1 MKPYVVGSLVMAM
14 LAGCAGTMDGGGPAG
29 SPERKMAPDMHTSQ
43 NSLDWAGAY
52 EGVLPCADCPGIKT
66 RLTLKPDGR
75 YEFSTQYLDRQPA
88 PTVETGK
95 FFWNAGGNG
104 ITLEGSGQR
113 FAVGEGRLL
122 ALYRDAPTDWS
133 RSPNQ
138 VLKRVSGTVPAPT
151 PTAAAAWLQTL
162 EDHRWTLASAADAQG
177 QRIGALLPDATRPF
191 VISFSGSRLQAQGGC
206 NQLTGSFQLSPEG
219 VLSVGR
225 MASTMMAC
233 EAPLMQ
239 ADKAL
244 SDMLARGMRV
254 ELTKGTPPTLRLLDP
269 SKASVT
275 LTGQATPEALYGP
288 AARIFMEVAAQRVSC
303 KNPLN
308 GETFCL
314 QVRERNFDE
323 KGLLVGVPGEWRPL
337 YESIEG
343 YQHTPGVRNV
353 LRLKKFQRPASQ
365 ARASTSVYVLDLI
378 VESATVKP

>member
-1 MKPYVVGSLVMAM
+1 MKPYLVGSLVMAM
-14 LAGCAGTMDGGGPAG
+14 LAGCAGTMEAGAPAG
-29 SPERKMAPDMHTSQ
+29 SSETKIAPDMHTSQ

-75 YEFSTQYLDRQPA
+75 YELSTQYLDRQPA

-95 FFWNAGGNG
+95 FFWNTRGNG
-104 ITLEGSGQR
+104 ITLESSGQR

-133 RSPNQ
+133 RSPSQ
-138 VLKRVSGTVPAPT
+138 VLKQVSGTVPAPT
-151 PTAAAAWLQTL
+151 AAAALLQTL
-162 EDHRWTLASAADAQG
+162 EDHRWTLASAADAGG
-177 QRIGALLPDATRPF
+177 QRIGALVPNATRPF
-191 VISFSGSRLQAQGGC
+191 VLSFSGSRLQAQGGC
-206 NQLTGSFQLSPEG
+206 NQLTGVFQLSPEG

-244 SDMLARGMRV
+244 SDLLAKGMKV
-254 ELTKGTPPTLRLLDP
+254 ELSKGTPPMLRLIDP
-269 SKASVT
+269 SKASLT
-275 LTGQATPEALYGP
+275 LTGQATAEALYGP
-288 AARIFMEVAAQRVSC
+288 ATRMFMEVAAQRVAC

-308 GETFCL
+308 GETFCM

-353 LRLKKFQRPASQ
+353 LRLKKFQRPALQ
-365 ARASTSVYVLDLI
+365 TGTPATVYVLDLV

>member
-1 MKPYVVGSLVMAM
+1 MP
-14 LAGCAGTMDGGGPAG
+14 
-29 SPERKMAPDMHTSQ
+29 PDMHTSQ

-75 YEFSTQYLDRQPA
+75 YELSTQYLDRQPA

-151 PTAAAAWLQTL
+151 AAAALLQTL

-191 VISFSGSRLQAQGGC
+191 VLSFSGSRLQAQGGC

-244 SDMLARGMRV
+244 SDMLAKGMKV
-254 ELTKGTPPTLRLLDP
+254 ELSKGTPPTLRLLDP
-269 SKASVT
+269 SKASLT

-288 AARIFMEVAAQRVSC
+288 ATRIFMEVAAQRVAC

-308 GETFCL
+308 GETLCL
-314 QVRERNFDE
+314 QVRERRFDE
-323 KGLLVGVPGEWRPL
+323 KGLVVGVPGEWRPL

-343 YQHTPGVRNV
+343 YQHTPGVSNV
-353 LRLKKFQRPASQ
+353 LRLKKFQRPATQ
-365 ARASTSVYVLDLI
+365 TGTPATVYVLDLV

>member
-1 MKPYVVGSLVMAM
+1 MKPYLVGSLVMAM
-14 LAGCAGTMDGGGPAG
+14 LAGCAGTMEAGAPAG
-29 SPERKMAPDMHTSQ
+29 SSEKKMAPDMHTSQ

-75 YEFSTQYLDRQPA
+75 YELSTQYLDRQPA

-95 FFWNAGGNG
+95 FFWNTRGNG
-104 ITLEGSGQR
+104 ITLESSGQR

-138 VLKRVSGTVPAPT
+138 VLKQVSGTVPAPT
-151 PTAAAAWLQTL
+151 AAAALLQTL
-162 EDHRWTLASAADAQG
+162 EDHRWTLASAADARG
-177 QRIGALLPDATRPF
+177 QRIGALVPNATRPF
-191 VISFSGSRLQAQGGC
+191 VLSFSGSRLQAQGGC
-206 NQLTGSFQLSPEG
+206 NQLTGVFQLSPEG

-244 SDMLARGMRV
+244 SDLLAKGMKV
-254 ELTKGTPPTLRLLDP
+254 ELSKGTPPMLRLIDP
-269 SKASVT
+269 SKASLT
-275 LTGQATPEALYGP
+275 LTGQATAEALYGP
-288 AARIFMEVAAQRVSC
+288 ATRMFMEVAAQRVAC

-308 GETFCL
+308 GETLCL

-353 LRLKKFQRPASQ
+353 LRLKKFQRPALQ
-365 ARASTSVYVLDLI
+365 TGTPATVYVLDLV